1 MLSNSKRKSRWS
13 SKGFFGSKNPNKVV
27 VIERSSSN
35 NRNDG
40 GDFSPGSSSNDR
52 VEKTGFRS
60 RIRRSGSKVLSLL
73 GLSRQSGK
81 SALASLRIS

>member
-13 SKGFFGSKNPNKVV
+13 SKGFFGSKNPSKVV

-40 GDFSPGSSSNDR
+40 GEVSVGSSSNDR
-52 VEKTGFRS
+52 VEKTGIRARF
-60 RIRRSGSKVLSLL
+60 RRSGSKVLSLL
-73 GLSRQSGK
+73 GLSRQSGM
-81 SALASLRIS
+81 SSLARCSL